1 MGFQIPV
8 GIQEPFEK
16 LPTGFIVFNIDSIEE
31 GMLGFKEDDLVYG
44 WQVSLTAEEPSAVTG
59 ITREEKFYLG
69 IRETDS
75 RVTSG
80 KLKADRE
87 AQNPETLIK
96 TLSRFKAFAM
106 AAGVEIEGKDHE
118 VMFSELKNR
127 KIMGKVVHVVG
138 KDDPTKTY
146 AQIDRWMPVGSGV
159 EPHVTE
165 EAAQAARTGKPAP
178 AQAGPKPAA
187 PPSAG
192 APPAAAAAGP
202 APVRAL
208 PKRLGR

>member
-187 PPSAG
+187 PPAVG

>member
-16 LPTGFIVFNIDSIEE
+16 LPTGFIVFNIDGCED
-31 GMLGFKEDDLVYG
+31 GMMGFKEDDLVFG
-44 WQVSLTAEEPSAVTG
+44 IQVSLTAEEPTDVSG
-59 ITREEKFYLG
+59 ITRQEKFYLG
-69 IRETDS
+69 IRESDS
-75 RVTSG
+75 RVKSN
-80 KLKADRE
+80 KMKADRE
-87 AQNPETLIK
+87 CQLPETLLK

-106 AAGVEIEGKDHE
+106 AAGVDIEGKDSE
-118 VMFSELKNR
+118 VVYSELKNR
-127 KIMGKVVHVVG
+127 KILGKVIHVVG
-138 KDDPTKTY
+138 TEDPTKTY

-165 EAAQAARTGKPAP
+165 EAAQAPRTGKPAP

-192 APPAAAAAGP
+192 APPAAAAAGQ

>member
-1 MGFQIPV
+1 MGFQIPT

-16 LPTGFIVFNIDSIEE
+16 LPTGYIVFNIDGIEE

-44 WQVSLTAEEPSAVTG
+44 WQVALTAEEPNAVTG

-75 RVTSG
+75 RVTNG
-80 KLKADRE
+80 KLKADRNAE
-87 AQNPETLIK
+87 DPETLKK

-118 VMFSELKNR
+118 VVFSELKNR
-127 KIMGKVVHVVG
+127 KLIGKVVHVVG

-146 AQIDRWMPVGSGV
+146 AQIDRWMPVGSGI

-187 PPSAG
+187 PPSA
-192 APPAAAAAGP
+192 APPSAPAAGP
-202 APVRAL
+202 APVRAM
-208 PKRLGR
+208 PKRLGAR

>member
-127 KIMGKVVHVVG
+127 KIVGKVVHVVG

-187 PPSAG
+187 PPAVG

>member
-1 MGFQIPV
+1 MADASRRD
-8 GIQEPFEK
+8 
-16 LPTGFIVFNIDSIEE
+16 IVFNIDSIDE

-44 WQVSLTAEEPSAVTG
+44 WQVALTAEEPSAVTG

-80 KLKADRE
+80 KLKADRD

>member
-138 KDDPTKTY
+138 KEDPTKTY

-187 PPSAG
+187 PPAVG